1 MVKIPNARVRIIRN
15 ENNDLVG
22 VFFQDERMAHFYDKY
37 PEIIFF
43 DATHKLNNL
52 DMPLFIQLC
61 VDDNGETEI
70 ISLYVCTSES
80 REGVGS
86 MIDEFKRLNPS
97 YIKTKVIL
105 GDKDFVDRLVYLET
119 FENALWRSA
128 YFTYKEHFVGKS
140 QLTKEV
146 WKLSSF
152 SFFEI
157 RRTSSFIYFR
167 GQPFKVKIVYLLG
180 ITNAQREAI
189 LAVLQCL
196 VYSTS
201 EEIYNSIYDEFLNL
215 NLEKVTDYYNSN
227 WHCIRNEW
235 TLFGINEH

>member
-1 MVKIPNARVRIIRN
+1 MISPAKAREATVSLKALHKLQSNVQKQKQSCNRKDDLKRLIELMVKIPNARVRIIRN

-97 YIKTKVIL
+97 YIKTK
-105 GDKDFVDRLVYLET
+105 
-119 FENALWRSA
+119 
-128 YFTYKEHFVGKS
+128 
-140 QLTKEV
+140 
-146 WKLSSF
+146 
-152 SFFEI
+152 
-157 RRTSSFIYFR
+157 
-167 GQPFKVKIVYLLG
+167 
-180 ITNAQREAI
+180 
-189 LAVLQCL
+189 
-196 VYSTS
+196 
-201 EEIYNSIYDEFLNL
+201 
-215 NLEKVTDYYNSN
+215 
-227 WHCIRNEW
+227 
-235 TLFGINEH
+235 